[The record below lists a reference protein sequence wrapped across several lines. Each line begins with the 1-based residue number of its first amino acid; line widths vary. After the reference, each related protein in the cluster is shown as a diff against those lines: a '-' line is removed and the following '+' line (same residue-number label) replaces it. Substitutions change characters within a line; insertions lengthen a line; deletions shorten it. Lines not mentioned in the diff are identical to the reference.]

1 MKIASW
7 NVNSLRVRLPHLL
20 DWLKANPVDVIG
32 LQELKLQDE
41 QFPLAELQAL
51 GYHAAVS
58 GQKTY
63 NGVALLSRAP
73 LAEVERGLPNFSDD
87 SKRLIAATVNG
98 VRVISA
104 YVPNGQSV
112 GSDKYA
118 YKLRWLQAL
127 ASHLRSELARYPRLA
142 VVGDFN
148 VAPTD
153 ADVHDPLAWEG
164 QVLCSPAERTA
175 FQALLDAGLKDAFAL
190 FPRPA
195 QAYTWWDYRMGA
207 FRRNL
212 GLRIDHVLLAAPL
225 ADKCSSFQIDTAPRK
240 LERPSDHAPVIAQV
254 NP

>member
-1 MKIASW
+1 VKIASW

-20 DWLKANPVDVIG
+20 DWLRANPVDVIG

-51 GYHAAVS
+51 GYHAAIS

-63 NGVALLSRAP
+63 NGVALLSRSAP
-73 LAEVERGLPNFSDD
+73 AEVARDLPNFTDD
-87 SKRLIAATVNG
+87 SKRLIAATVDG

-104 YVPNGQSV
+104 YVPNGQAV

-127 ASHLRSELARYPRLA
+127 AGHLSGELARFPKLA

-153 ADVHDPLAWEG
+153 ADVHDPGAWEG
-164 QVLCSPAERTA
+164 QVLCSEPERAA
-175 FQALLDAGLKDAFAL
+175 FRALLALGLQDAFAL
-190 FPRPA
+190 FPRPQ
-195 QAYTWWDYRMGA
+195 QAFTWWDYRMGA

-212 GLRIDHVLLAAPL
+212 GLRIDHVLLSPAL
-225 ADKCSSFQIDTAPRK
+225 ASNCSSFQIDTAPRR
-240 LERPSDHAPVIAQV
+240 LERPSDHAPVVV
-254 NP
+254 NLNA